1 MIMELAEKQISDV
14 EKDNQLLR
22 KQLIIEYLPYVKT
35 IVHRIAIHLPPSV
48 ETDDL
53 ISSGIIGLI
62 QAVERYDPT
71 RDNKFTTYATF
82 RIRGAVLS
90 ELRSRDFLS
99 RSDRRKIR
107 ELERA
112 YIKLENKLGREVKDE
127 EIAQEMEL
135 SLEDLFNIKKMSAIS
150 FVSLGEM
157 GYSKKEDKGRLM
169 SYLTDSDTDDVLT
182 LTGIKELETSLA
194 KAIDELPEKE
204 KLVISLYYRDEL
216 TMKEI
221 GKVLDITESRV
232 CQIHS
237 LAVIHLRK
245 KLNREGLLED

>member
-1 MIMELAEKQISDV
+1 MELAERHISGM
-14 EKDNQLLR
+14 EKEDRLLR
-22 KQLIIEYLPYVKT
+22 KQLILEHLPYVKS
-35 IVHRIAIHLPPSV
+35 IVYRIAVHLPSSV
-48 ETDDL
+48 EIDDL
-53 ISSGIIGLI
+53 LSSGVIGLI

-107 ELERA
+107 ALENA
-112 YIKLENKLGREVKDE
+112 YAKLENRLGREAKDE

-135 SLEDLFNIKKMSAIS
+135 SLEELFNIKKTSAIS
-150 FVSLGEM
+150 IISLGEM
-157 GYSKKEDKGRLM
+157 GYSKEEDSGRLM
-169 SYLTDSDTDDVLT
+169 SYLNDTEPEDGLALT
-182 LTGIKELETSLA
+182 RIKELQTSLSR
-194 KAIDELPEKE
+194 AIDELPERE
-204 KLVISLYYRDEL
+204 KIVVSLYYWDEL

-237 LAVIHLRK
+237 SAVIRLRK
-245 KLNREGLLED
+245 KLGREGLLDD